1 MGENSKKFVPVY
13 VVIKDHFMLYLF
25 NNIYRFQWT
34 SYMVITNII
43 NNDEDDP
50 QADLEIYDSWSYT
63 DEWVLSHNYR

>member
-1 MGENSKKFVPVY
+1 MGENPKKYVPVY

-50 QADLEIYDSWSYT
+50 QADL
-63 DEWVLSHNYR
+63 